1 MDLIGRRGKRPRIT
15 PECVFVDT
23 VADIAVLGPPDSQMF
38 GEAREQYEA
47 FLVGLP
53 PFDVMAP
60 PPRSR
65 LRMSSFPDGQPIF
78 PTLGSVTFPGHVL
91 PLEGPWIS
99 CKVMYSGGLL
109 SILPNDRAEGEEL
122 AEAESGQGRH
132 VGLAGD
138 QRDRRCARRHQHQQ
152 LGFHS
157 DRRPARLATAQ
168 AGVRLLKTRIK
179 DHEWLHQAAWQEQG
193 CVGA

>member
-1 MDLIGRRGKRPRIT
+1 
-15 PECVFVDT
+15 
-23 VADIAVLGPPDSQMF
+23 MF

-122 AEAESGQGRH
+122 AEAEELVKGGMSGSPVISATGAALG
-132 VGLAGD
+132 VISTSNWASILTDGLPGWLLRKLA
-138 QRDRRCARRHQHQQ
+138 CA
-152 LGFHS
+152 S
-157 DRRPARLATAQ
+157 
-168 AGVRLLKTRIK
+168 
-179 DHEWLHQAAWQEQG
+179 
-193 CVGA
+193 